1 MMQASIPTVELVN
14 DHHHVYH
21 VHVHYQPAGTTWVAR
36 HRYSEF
42 YELHSS
48 SGMPSTDT
56 EFPPKLW
63 FGNRDE
69 GAVAERQK
77 KLELW
82 LRAAVSATGCYDVP
96 AANRDAS
103 QRTAVALLDPF
114 LQVDDQRLGLSSGP
128 PSTPGVMAP
137 SAFEPLLVGA
147 PPQIAAAAK
156 AAQNLAVGRGSV
168 NEFISELSALKTLV
182 ENQSVQLDQMRLS
195 LSSPQPSSPA
205 GLLPPMHQTPSA
217 ADAAATDPVAGA
229 AEAPAG
235 ANGPDSVVEKHLAN
249 HADELKALLQGPA
262 AAAAAASAHIE
273 EHRSDV
279 AAANRAPRIGILGS
293 TRGTNTLHIY
303 DEIAAGRFNAQV
315 AVVIS
320 NISKAQILERARAAD
335 VPAVHIAAKG
345 RSREEFDA
353 EVNSVLASHGVDIVL
368 LVGFMR
374 ILSPVFC
381 NAWKG
386 RAVNVHPS
394 LLPKHAALMD
404 LEVHQSVL
412 DAGDTESGCTVHMVD
427 EVVDAGSIVLQ
438 PSVSVS
444 GDDTAET
451 LKSKVQA
458 LEAPALVEAV
468 KIFAQNGMSFVKPG
482 PRIGILGSTRGT
494 NTLHIYD
501 EIAAGRFNAQVAVVI
516 SNISK
521 AQILERARAADVP
534 AVHIAAKG
542 RSREEFDAEVNSV
555 LASHGV
561 DIVLLVG
568 FMRILSPVFCNA
580 WKGRAVN
587 VHPSLLPKHAA
598 LMDLEVHQSVLDAG
612 DTESGCTV
620 HMVDEVVD
628 AGSIVL
634 QPSVSVSGDDTAE
647 TLKSKVQALEAPALV
662 EAVKIFAQN
671 GMSFVKPA
679 SAAAAAATA
688 EQPDKQQQVATEVLA
703 LGALQ
708 TREQYK
714 QQQQQEAQ
722 SDDPWQNTTK

>member
-1 MMQASIPTVELVN
+1 VRRVRHISFENRRHDPATGAGSTVAGTISMMQASIPTVELVN

-262 AAAAAASAHIE
+262 AAAAASAHIE

-279 AAANRAPRIGILGS
+279 AAANRA
-293 TRGTNTLHIY
+293 
-303 DEIAAGRFNAQV
+303 
-315 AVVIS
+315 
-320 NISKAQILERARAAD
+320 
-335 VPAVHIAAKG
+335 
-345 RSREEFDA
+345 
-353 EVNSVLASHGVDIVL
+353 
-368 LVGFMR
+368 
-374 ILSPVFC
+374 
-381 NAWKG
+381 
-386 RAVNVHPS
+386 
-394 LLPKHAALMD
+394 
-404 LEVHQSVL
+404 
-412 DAGDTESGCTVHMVD
+412 
-427 EVVDAGSIVLQ
+427 
-438 PSVSVS
+438 
-444 GDDTAET
+444 
-451 LKSKVQA
+451 
-458 LEAPALVEAV
+458 
-468 KIFAQNGMSFVKPG
+468 

-714 QQQQQEAQ
+714 QQQQEEAQ
-722 SDDPWQNTTK
+722 SDEPWQNTTK